1 MNRTE
6 STLVIDSPIGG
17 LAISSNGAAL
27 TRIDF
32 VRPPRSAV
40 ADQGDALLREAARQ
54 LRAYFAG
61 ALAEFDLPLDP
72 TGTEFQRRVWK
83 ALCAIPWGQTVSYT
97 EMARRV
103 GQPTATRAVGA
114 ANGRNPIA
122 IVIPCHRVI
131 GANGSLTGY
140 GGGLPIKRWLLA
152 HEGADGNSCVEGSA
166 AVTVNR

>member
-1 MNRTE
+1 MNQPE

-32 VRPPRSAV
+32 VKPPPPAV
-40 ADQGDALLREAARQ
+40 ADRGDELLCEAARQ

-61 ALAEFDLPLDP
+61 TLSEFDLPLDP
-72 TGTEFQRRVWK
+72 AGTEFQRRVWN
-83 ALCAIPWGQTVSYT
+83 ALCAIPWGHTVSYT
-97 EMARRV
+97 EIARRV
-103 GQPTATRAVGA
+103 GRPTATRAVGA

-152 HEGADGNSCVEGSA
+152 HEESGEDSRSEHAA
-166 AVTVNR
+166 AVTAP